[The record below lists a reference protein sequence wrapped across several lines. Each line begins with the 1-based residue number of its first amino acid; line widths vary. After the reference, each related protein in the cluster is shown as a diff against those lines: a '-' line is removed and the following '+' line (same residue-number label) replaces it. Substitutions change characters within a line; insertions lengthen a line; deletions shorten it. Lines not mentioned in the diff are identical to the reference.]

1 MKRRN
6 AFLKITLSLSGMQ
19 RVGGCAVVVVAVC
32 SALFV
37 AWQAYRQ
44 LQRRDRK
51 PDPQAG
57 RTTAEVEASGR
68 CCAVC
73 GSELFLDAA
82 ENELAC
88 PRCMSKGAV
97 EGLAG
102 TTVLDADGSYIDFD
116 PSVFS
121 DVMLA
126 ELVQEVVQSIL
137 QSTITVKSQT

>member
-1 MKRRN
+1 
-6 AFLKITLSLSGMQ
+6 
-19 RVGGCAVVVVAVC
+19 
-32 SALFV
+32 
-37 AWQAYRQ
+37 
-44 LQRRDRK
+44 
-51 PDPQAG
+51 
-57 RTTAEVEASGR
+57 
-68 CCAVC
+68 
-73 GSELFLDAA
+73 
-82 ENELAC
+82 
-88 PRCMSKGAV
+88 MSKGAV